1 MYDSKLVLFLE
12 HKEKEKMRKNAYKN
26 KMTMSDYVRKLILLD
41 NRINELGFSQ
51 FKSSQVINDI
61 KKVRTNLGRND

>member
-1 MYDSKLVLFLE
+1 MYDSKLELFLE

>member
-1 MYDSKLVLFLE
+1 MYDSKLELFLE

-41 NRINELGFSQ
+41 NRINELGSSNNQSDQ
-51 FKSSQVINDI
+51 FINDI
-61 KKVRTNLGRND
+61 KKIQSNFRRNV

>member
-1 MYDSKLVLFLE
+1 MYDSKLELFLE

-41 NRINELGFSQ
+41 NRITELGCSNNKSNQ
-51 FKSSQVINDI
+51 FIKDI
-61 KKVRTNLGRND
+61 KKVQSTLGRND